1 VRWKTLYSQSDELHS
16 LQTESRHL
24 KEMVGALREELEK
37 MRIGEQE
44 RIQQALAAAGDEI
57 GHLRGM
63 IVALREE
70 LERRQIAHE
79 EKYQAIEQAA
89 RDEAKQLHEM
99 IRALRGRLEGQ
110 DEKR

>member
-1 VRWKTLYSQSDELHS
+1 MAAGSQSDELHS

-24 KEMVGALREELEK
+24 KEMVG
-37 MRIGEQE
+37 
-44 RIQQALAAAGDEI
+44 
-57 GHLRGM
+57 
-63 IVALREE
+63 ALREE